1 MDKKTKDNLKKL
13 LFIASYCETLGFNN
27 GNWEFNNF
35 GTKNYFIGNPVDF
48 ALISSFIL
56 DHYNYLGGKNI
67 DISKWNASDDTILL
81 LATTRALN
89 NEETQGKTNYIKEL
103 LKVKKYLFE
112 DERVSGINTL
122 DMLKVIEKNKES
134 KDSKD
139 NLYPSYNEKGGGNGA
154 AIRTAPIGFVYN
166 DEKSIISESFINS
179 IQTHNQILGYMGGIT
194 VALITHFAKK
204 EINPY
209 EWFDKL
215 IELEKT
221 IDKKLQEIIEK
232 YSKSDY
238 EKYKKNGYTFWNKIK
253 DYNDYR
259 VKKIKKRKYQDTKDR
274 YEYLFKLLRP
284 GNTGK
289 KNVFLG
295 ASGLEVVILSYEA
308 ILLSCDPETKK
319 INFDSLIN
327 YGVLHAGD
335 NDSTGAIVGAWYGAY
350 EKKFPDNIQVKQL
363 EFYEELNKAVDVL

>member
-27 GNWEFNNF
+27 SKWEFNNF
-35 GTKNYFIGNPVDF
+35 GSKNYFIGNPIDF
-48 ALISSFIL
+48 ALISSFIV

-89 NEETQGKTNYIKEL
+89 NEETLGETNYVKEL

-122 DMLKVIEKNKES
+122 NMLKVIEKNK
-134 KDSKD
+134 DSKN
-139 NLYPSYNEKGGGNGA
+139 NLYLNYNEKGGGNGA
-154 AIRTAPIGFVYN
+154 AIRTAPIGIAFS
-166 DEKSIISESFINS
+166 DEKTIIRESFMNS
-179 IQTHNQILGYMGGIT
+179 IQTHNQILGYMGGIS
-194 VALITHFAKK
+194 VALITYFANK

-215 IELEKT
+215 IELEKI

-232 YSKSDY
+232 NSESDY

-259 VKKIKKRKYQDTKDR
+259 VKKIKKRNYQDTKDR

-289 KNVFLG
+289 KDVFLG

-308 ILLSCDPETKK
+308 ILLSCNPETKK

-350 EKKFPDNIQVKQL
+350 KKKIPDNIQVKQL